1 MNAPWGVWADL
12 IGQPRVATFLARAV
26 ADGASSHAYLFFGPS
41 GSGKTAAARA
51 LACALV
57 CHDDGCGDC
66 PACNAIRRDA
76 HLDVRFMEPEGAAT
90 YMVEQ
95 VRDVI
100 HDVSLKPADGEH
112 KVYVFGRAEAFN
124 PQAGN
129 ALLKTLEE
137 PPPGVTIIL
146 LSTSFEAVLPTIAS
160 RCQPV
165 RFAPVP
171 PAIAAGLLAER
182 TGASA
187 EDAAEALAAANGVLP
202 RALAFLRSPA
212 HAEVRSRV
220 MKLLHDLPA
229 LDGQDVLTN
238 TRALLAA
245 ARAPLDAL
253 KAEHESELRERLEF
267 LGRTGG
273 SVKPIEERQKR
284 ELTAREREG
293 VVEILAICESWL
305 RDCLTVVSGMP
316 GVAVNADA
324 ADEIESAAR
333 KLGLRGVMRALDA
346 VEDARRRVSYNVSP
360 QLAIEAMLFDI
371 QEVLTCPQ

>member
-1 MNAPWGVWADL
+1 MTAPKGVWADL
-12 IGQPRVATFLARAV
+12 IGQPKVATFLARAV
-26 ADGASSHAYLFFGPS
+26 ADDATSHAYLFFGPS

-51 LACALV
+51 LACALL

-66 PACNAIRRDA
+66 LACSAIRRGA
-76 HLDVRFMEPEGAAT
+76 HPDVRFLEPEGAAT

-95 VRDVI
+95 IRDVI
-100 HDVSLKPADGEH
+100 HDVSLRPADGDR

-124 PQAGN
+124 PQAAN

-137 PPPGVTIIL
+137 PPPGVTLVL

-165 RFAPVP
+165 RFSPVP
-171 PAIAAGLLAER
+171 PSLAAGLLAER

-220 MKLLHDLPA
+220 LTLLHDLPA
-229 LDGQDVLTN
+229 MDGQDVLSA

-245 ARAPLDAL
+245 ARAPLDEL

-284 ELTAREREG
+284 ELTARERDG
-293 VVEILAICESWL
+293 VFEILALTESWL
-305 RDCLTVVSGMP
+305 RDCLTVVSGAV
-316 GVAVNADA
+316 GAAVNADA
-324 ADEIESAAR
+324 ADEIDAAAR
-333 KLGLRGVMRALDA
+333 LLGIRGVMRTLDA
-346 VEDARRRVSYNVSP
+346 VEEARKRVTYNVSP

-371 QEVLTCPQ
+371 QEVLICPR

>member
-1 MNAPWGVWADL
+1 MTSPKGVWADL
-12 IGQPRVATFLARAV
+12 IGQPKVASFLARAI
-26 ADGASSHAYLFFGPS
+26 ADGAASHAYLFFGPS

-66 PACNAIRRDA
+66 PACSAIRRGV
-76 HLDVRFMEPEGAAT
+76 HPDVRFMEPEGAAT

-95 VRDVI
+95 VRDMI
-100 HDVSLKPADGEH
+100 HDVSLKPADGDH

-137 PPPGVTIIL
+137 PPPGVTIVL

-165 RFAPVP
+165 RFSPVP
-171 PAIAAGLLAER
+171 PSVAAGLLAER

-220 MKLLHDLPA
+220 LTLLHDLPA
-229 LDGQDVLTN
+229 LDGQDVLTS

-245 ARAPLDAL
+245 ARTPLDEL

-273 SVKPIEERQKR
+273 SVKPIQDRQKR

-293 VVEILAICESWL
+293 VVELLAITESWL
-305 RDCLTVVSGMP
+305 RDCLSVASGAP
-316 GVAVNADA
+316 GASVNADA
-324 ADEIESAAR
+324 ADEIEAAAR
-333 KLGLRGVMRALDA
+333 TLGVRGVMRAFDA
-346 VEDARRRVSYNVSP
+346 VEEARKRVTYNVSP

-371 QEVLTCPQ
+371 QEVLSCPR